1 MVLVALRLPLTRKY
15 LNANVPAD
23 VRSEIGDDRLL
34 SLSMTVGTVMFF
46 LLYAVIIALYF
57 SLAAFLDKR
66 VIPGKSV
73 IAGRVNIG
81 AFFVIAIFATIPVNL
96 FSVLFGVI
104 QPRDVPD
111 IWAYFPSMALVA
123 LAHLLPALARVFHR
137 QEDPRCALSHRSV
150 NNSCH
155 RLTFFNYLPR
165 TEILN
170 EYSALQPS
178 STNRGPHGRCILRHF
193 PRPRLGFSFPGRP
206 QQYRSARREERGSRH
221 TSRPSEWRH
230 P

>member
-1 MVLVALRLPLTRKY
+1 MTSTEDGRESETVISVARVGKLPPEPSAAREWVPTSRGLWIASYILLMVLVALRLPLTRKH

-73 IAGRVNIG
+73 LAGRVNIG

-96 FSVLFGVI
+96 FSVVFGVI
-104 QPRDVPD
+104 QPRDVPGF
-111 IWAYFPSMALVA
+111 WAYFPSISVLA
-123 LAHLLPALARVFHR
+123 LAI
-137 QEDPRCALSHRSV
+137 
-150 NNSCH
+150 
-155 RLTFFNYLPR
+155 FF
-165 TEILN
+165 
-170 EYSALQPS
+170 
-178 STNRGPHGRCILRHF
+178 RHW
-193 PRPRLGFSFPGRP
+193 RGFSTGRKILVVL
-206 QQYRSARREERGSRH
+206 SAMGLS
-221 TSRPSEWRH
+221 TIVAIG
-230 P
+230 

>member
-1 MVLVALRLPLTRKY
+1 MTSTEAGRESETVISVARVGKLRPEPSSARGWVSTSRGLWIASYILLMVLVALRLPLTRKY

-73 IAGRVNIG
+73 LAGRVNIG

-104 QPRDVPD
+104 QPRDVPGF
-111 IWAYFPSMALVA
+111 WAYFPSTALVA
-123 LAHLLPALARVFHR
+123 LALF
-137 QEDPRCALSHRSV
+137 
-150 NNSCH
+150 
-155 RLTFFNYLPR
+155 Y
-165 TEILN
+165 
-170 EYSALQPS
+170 
-178 STNRGPHGRCILRHF
+178 RHW
-193 PRPRLGFSFPGRP
+193 RGFSTGRKILVVL
-206 QQYRSARREERGSRH
+206 SAIGLS
-221 TSRPSEWRH
+221 TIVAIG
-230 P
+230 